1 MQEQGLSRLFA
12 LLRDQSDLTRRA
24 VLGDEVLAKL
34 DELVPA
40 FAAESADAESR
51 SSVVRKLINREHAR
65 RTKQKGK

>member
-1 MQEQGLSRLFA
+1 MSRSEKKPAAGATTPSQF
-12 LLRDQSDLTRRA
+12 R
-24 VLGDEVLAKL
+24 LGDEVLAKL